1 MKNYKDFSR
10 SVWVGMA
17 RLLAMSCLVCSWNAQ
32 ATAPRV
38 APQMFGEEKKA
49 DIVGYQFAPLEAS
62 RSDGELPV
70 GKLVEEIVTE
80 AFKAAGKAPVVDV
93 LPSKQLAKYA
103 LFNNDAVALMGS
115 PQDLAAKEKN
125 QYRVV
130 TFYLRAP
137 ADEPV
142 ALIFSKKNARGN
154 ELQQAFNQGL
164 QKIIRTGKYLE
175 ILEKYHGKGHVSADY
190 ASRLKR
196 HNPSWK

>member
-10 SVWVGMA
+10 TVCVGMA
-17 RLLAMSCLVCSWNAQ
+17 RLLAMSCLVFSWNAQ
-32 ATAPRV
+32 ATAPRI
-38 APQMFGEEKKA
+38 APQLFGEEKKA
-49 DIVGYQFAPLEAS
+49 DIVGYQFTPLEAS
-62 RSDGELPV
+62 RSNGELAV
-70 GKLVEEIVTE
+70 GKLAEEIVTE

-115 PQDLAAKEKN
+115 PQDLAAKERN

-130 TFYLRAP
+130 TFYLRAG
-137 ADEPV
+137 EPIS
-142 ALIFSKKNARGN
+142 LIFSDVRGR
-154 ELQQAFNQGL
+154 ELHKAFNQGL
-164 QKIIRTGKYLE
+164 QEIIKSGKYLE
-175 ILEKYHGKGHVSADY
+175 ILEKYQGKGHVPADY

>member
-1 MKNYKDFSR
+1 MKHYKTSG
-10 SVWVGMA
+10 SSYSAWVGMA
-17 RLLAMSCLVCSWNAQ
+17 RLLAIFCLVCSWSAE
-32 ATAPRV
+32 ATAPRI
-38 APQMFGEEKKA
+38 APGLFGEEKKA

-62 RSDGELPV
+62 KSDGELPV
-70 GKLVEEIVTE
+70 GKLAVEIVTE
-80 AFKAAGKAPVVDV
+80 AFKAAGKTPLVDV

-115 PQDLAAKEKN
+115 PQDLAAKERN

-142 ALIFSKKNARGN
+142 ALIFSKARGN
-154 ELQQAFNQGL
+154 VLHQAFNQGL
-164 QKIIRTGKYLE
+164 QTIIKSGKYLE
-175 ILEKYHGKGHVSADY
+175 ILEKYRGKGQVPADY

-196 HNPSWK
+196 HNSSWK

>member
-10 SVWVGMA
+10 SVCVGMA

-32 ATAPRV
+32 ATAPRI
-38 APQMFGEEKKA
+38 APQLFGEEKKA
-49 DIVGYQFAPLEAS
+49 DIVGYQFTPLEAS
-62 RSDGELPV
+62 RSNGELPV
-70 GKLVEEIVTE
+70 GKLAEEIVTE

-115 PQDLAAKEKN
+115 PRDLAAKEKKR
-125 QYRVV
+125 YHVV
-130 TFYLRAP
+130 TFYLRAG
-137 ADEPV
+137 EPIS
-142 ALIFSKKNARGN
+142 LIFSDARGR
-154 ELQQAFNQGL
+154 ELHKAFNQGL
-164 QKIIRTGKYLE
+164 QEIIKSGKYLE
-175 ILEKYHGKGHVSADY
+175 ILEKYQGKGHVPADY